1 MVWHRCAGRHRSKLT
16 NVAKDFRLNPEKGS
30 RFIATGVSES
40 GHDTKVRIWE
50 AVAEDTS
57 KTPDPDKTSETT
69 DEVCT
74 PPYFR
79 R

>member
-1 MVWHRCAGRHRSKLT
+1 MSSWVLGDIKVNF

-50 AVAEDTS
+50 AVAEDKS
-57 KTPDPDKTSETT
+57 KTPDPDKASETT
-69 DEVCT
+69 DEVCSH
-74 PPYFR
+74 PNIPR
-79 R
+79 WR